1 MIRPLA
7 YITASWGDKETE
19 AKEVAA
25 KYCRVVYEAGYSPI
39 CPFLYQPYFLKK
51 NKAQEFK
58 DGRDMANE
66 LLRRSR
72 ILIVCGE
79 VETDEVLEDIAI
91 ANHYQMAAATRD
103 GIVAGGSEMV
113 SKKARKITVQKTAV
127 KKVGGTC
134 RRK

>member
-7 YITASWGDKETE
+7 YVTASWGDKETE

-72 ILIVCGE
+72 ILVVCGE

-91 ANHYQMAAATRD
+91 ANHYHIAATTLD
-103 GIVAGGSEMV
+103 GIVAVG
-113 SKKARKITVQKTAV
+113 SKKVIKKTRKKTVKKTAV

>member
-7 YITASWGDKETE
+7 YISASWGDEDLE

-25 KYCRVVYEAGYSPI
+25 KYCRTVYEAGYSPI
-39 CPFLYQPYFLKK
+39 CPVLFQPYFLTGK
-51 NKAQEFK
+51 KAQEYK

-72 ILIVCGE
+72 ILVVCGD

-91 ANHYQMAAATRD
+91 AAHYHIAATTLD
-103 GIVAGGSEMV
+103 GIVAVG
-113 SKKARKITVQKTAV
+113 SKKVRKKTA
-127 KKVGGTC
+127 KKKGGGTC
-134 RRK
+134 RKK